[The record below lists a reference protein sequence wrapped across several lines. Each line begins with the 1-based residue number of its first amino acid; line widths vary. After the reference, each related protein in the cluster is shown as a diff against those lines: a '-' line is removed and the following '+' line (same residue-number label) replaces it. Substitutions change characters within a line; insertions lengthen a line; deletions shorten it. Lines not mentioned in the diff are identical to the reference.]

1 MKISLKACEPH
12 RYGLNCQQKF
22 EIGHKLNYWYQP
34 TQKMIAKQGKSSF
47 ILDY

>member
-22 EIGHKLNYWYQP
+22 EIGHKLNYWS
-34 TQKMIAKQGKSSF
+34 TKVLWHA
-47 ILDY
+47 